1 MKHLVFLSL
10 FIGTCFLFL
19 SCGTNNSPRENEEE
33 NGSGSENLEFALGA
47 DISWVTEMESQGH
60 KFYNAAGQEREC
72 TALMKE
78 CGLNAIRLRVWVDPS
93 KHGGWCDVEDMV
105 VKAVRAKDLGMD
117 VMVDFHYS
125 DFWAD
130 PSKQVKPAAWKDMDL
145 GQLKEA
151 IRNHTTEALQAL
163 KAKGVT
169 PKWVQ
174 VGNEIRPGM
183 LWDEDASLSGA
194 SWSGESTIDYD
205 GNRKVSFKENWANL
219 AAFIN
224 AGYDAVKSV
233 FPQAVAIVHL
243 DNGFDKSLYTWFFD
257 ELKKNGGK
265 WDMIGMSLYPYWCI
279 NWDNKDADGNQYTD
293 PNKVITDCIANI
305 KAVSACYGC
314 DVMVVETGMEC
325 ADDKGNLASDAILQ
339 QGREQLARIIKEC
352 RENTGGKCKGVF
364 YWEPECKPSQ
374 YRLGAF
380 TADGKPTV
388 IMNAFKD

>member
-1 MKHLVFLSL
+1 MKHIGFFSFVLGACLL
-10 FIGTCFLFL
+10 FS
-19 SCGTNNSPRENEEE
+19 SCSSTPKEEGE
-33 NGSGSENLEFALGA
+33 EKGDASETVDFAKGA
-47 DISWVTEMESQGH
+47 DISWVTQMESQGH
-60 KFYNAAGQEREC
+60 RFYNAAGQEREC

-78 CGLNAIRLRVWVDPS
+78 CGLNAVRLRVWVDPS
-93 KHGGWCDVEDMV
+93 KYGGWCDVEDMV
-105 VKAVRAKDLGMD
+105 VKAVRAKNLGMD

-183 LWDEDASLSGA
+183 LWDEDAS
-194 SWSGESTIDYD
+194 
-205 GNRKVSFKENWANL
+205 L

-305 KAVSACYGC
+305 NAVAARYGC

-325 ADDKGNLASDAILQ
+325 ADDKGNLASDAVLQ
-339 QGREQLARIIKEC
+339 QGKEQLARILKEC

-364 YWEPECKPSQ
+364 YWEPECKPGQ

-380 TADGKPTV
+380 TDDGRPTV
-388 IMNAFKD
+388 IMDAFKD

>member
-1 MKHLVFLSL
+1 M
-10 FIGTCFLFL
+10 
-19 SCGTNNSPRENEEE
+19 
-33 NGSGSENLEFALGA
+33 
-47 DISWVTEMESQGH
+47 
-60 KFYNAAGQEREC
+60 
-72 TALMKE
+72 
-78 CGLNAIRLRVWVDPS
+78 
-93 KHGGWCDVEDMV
+93 
-105 VKAVRAKDLGMD
+105 
-117 VMVDFHYS
+117 
-125 DFWAD
+125 
-130 PSKQVKPAAWKDMDL
+130 KPAAWKDMDL

-305 KAVSACYGC
+305 KAVSARYGC

-325 ADDKGNLASDAILQ
+325 ADDKGNLASDAVLQ
-339 QGREQLARIIKEC
+339 QGKEQLARIIKEC
-352 RENTGGKCKGVF
+352 RENTDGKCKGVF
-364 YWEPECKPSQ
+364 YWEPECKPGQ

-380 TADGKPTV
+380 TADGRPTV
-388 IMNAFKD
+388 IMDAFKD

>member
-169 PKWVQ
+169 PKWEQ
-174 VGNEIRPGM
+174 VGNEIRPGR
-183 LWDEDASLSGA
+183 LRDEDASLSGA

-219 AAFIN
+219 AAFIT

-233 FPQAVAIVHL
+233 FPQAVVIVHL

-265 WDMIGMSLYPYWCI
+265 WDMIGMSL
-279 NWDNKDADGNQYTD
+279 
-293 PNKVITDCIANI
+293 
-305 KAVSACYGC
+305 
-314 DVMVVETGMEC
+314 
-325 ADDKGNLASDAILQ
+325 
-339 QGREQLARIIKEC
+339 
-352 RENTGGKCKGVF
+352 
-364 YWEPECKPSQ
+364 
-374 YRLGAF
+374 
-380 TADGKPTV
+380 
-388 IMNAFKD
+388 

>member
-1 MKHLVFLSL
+1 MPAFTMGIDFSFFQIAEESEYCCMNRLYLLSLKTITSYTKIISMKHLVFLSL

-19 SCGTNNSPRENEEE
+19 SCSTNNSPKENEEE
-33 NGSGSENLEFALGA
+33 NGSGSEKLEFALGA

-93 KHGGWCDVEDMV
+93 NYGGWCDVEDMV

-233 FPQAVAIVHL
+233 FPQAAAIVHL
-243 DNGFDKSLYTWFFD
+243 DNGFDKKLYTWFFD
-257 ELKKNGGK
+257 ELKKNGV
-265 WDMIGMSLYPYWCI
+265 P
-279 NWDNKDADGNQYTD
+279 T
-293 PNKVITDCIANI
+293 
-305 KAVSACYGC
+305 
-314 DVMVVETGMEC
+314 
-325 ADDKGNLASDAILQ
+325 ASPTS
-339 QGREQLARIIKEC
+339 R
-352 RENTGGKCKGVF
+352 
-364 YWEPECKPSQ
+364 PSVP
-374 YRLGAF
+374 A
-380 TADGKPTV
+380 TV
-388 IMNAFKD
+388 AT